1 MGTPTVSQKIDAYA
15 KAHLAE
21 LKKKQGLKN
30 FTKYDIAEIMLKSGA
45 LTQAE
50 MNSWRSTGEGF
61 SANNR
66 SGSVFGSGYV
76 GQESYLDEMT
86 DFSQKSN
93 FDKTLEVMNPKVK
106 FETKKQRTTR
116 QAQYKQHVQDQ
127 QTSARVKNTKAY
139 QNQEAM
145 KKYLATLPPCTESFE
160 ELIASQKFES
170 LDKSGKIKFLME
182 ATGRKFYEAMEK
194 GDKSAMRKYALEGM
208 SYVFAYMDDKSGITD
223 VKDAVKKYNVNL
235 KVLTYVVDKIVD
247 DGDADN
253 LSGAE
258 KTWATIKGAGDAVDG
273 FIGTQGVAVMGS
285 LYLAGEAAAAA
296 GMAKLFAVATQA
308 YFGIE
313 GATLVY
319 EGGKE
324 IAEATTE
331 EQARTGGTKLTSGAI
346 MLAGTIKSV
355 KQGYENYKASQA
367 HKADIANARK
377 TLGLEG
383 DAPLTEASIKAAKKS
398 LALANHPDRGGS
410 VEAMQNINDAASL
423 LLKELK
429 GGTLATTTAS
439 TADPKADASKAMSE
453 LAKTPEGVKQMED
466 AGLVVS
472 KASIDKL
479 GTIHEGQSQ
488 SPARAIKKIDFSGS
502 PEEVCAKNSPLQY
515 DKARGKFY
523 REVSW
528 DGGKTKQ
535 PMYIEENDPNGY
547 FMINYGEQPWDGA
560 LLGGTEAI
568 KSYVEP
574 EPYNTNGTKVALE
587 PAKMDYNWTTASKAA
602 PVRFAKVPEG
612 IKGVV
617 GKEGFQPI
625 TDNNQV
631 VAIDVKGQPYI
642 NTAQY
647 VLDNTKGLDASSIKA
662 LLEIDPKADASKA
675 MSELAK
681 TPEGVKQMEDAGLV
695 VSKASIDKLGTIHEG
710 QSQSPARAI
719 KKIDFSGSPEE
730 VCAKNSPLQYDKAR
744 GKFYREV
751 SWDGGKTK
759 QPMYIEENDP
769 NGYFMINYGEQP
781 WDGALLGGTE
791 AIKSYVEPEP
801 YNTNGTKVALEP
813 AKMDYNWTTASKAA
827 PVRFAKVPEGIKG
840 VVGKEGFQPITDN
853 NQVIA
858 IDVKGQPYINTA
870 QYVLDNTKGL
880 DTDAIRLLDDINNPN
895 KTTTVTETP
904 QWHDREGYRIKR
916 DTESTY
922 KDNEGNI
929 RYTCLRQENID
940 GWTGTN
946 NVRIDKTAE
955 TTTKY
960 NTQTGE
966 PLRSITTKA
975 PESKDMYPTS
985 KLMFTDTRTIYAKSK
1000 QFIEYDTKG
1009 NITRSTT
1016 KFTDSQNN
1024 LVGKEVIEFTPNG
1037 KKTKKFFTHNY
1048 SSRVGSEEIPNADGS
1063 TTVKLVAP
1071 DGQSFEQVIP
1081 KGYEYKITFTEEL
1094 QGAPY
1099 TFKIIYAKSL
1109 ENSDTWTEKGFSIN
1123 VHNRYGTIKTTVS
1136 TFNDESH
1143 SATWVRGYT
1152 NHNEP
1157 PKTSIEKDFFK

>member
-50 MNSWRSTGEGF
+50 MNSWRSTREGF

-66 SGSVFGSGYV
+66 SGSVFGSGYA

-86 DFSQKSN
+86 DFSQKSTFEKN
-93 FDKTLEVMNPKVK
+93 LEIMNPTKLRY
-106 FETKKQRTTR
+106 ETPKQRKTR

-127 QTSARVKNTKAY
+127 QTSARIKNTKAY

-160 ELIASQKFES
+160 ELMASQKFES

-223 VKDAVKKYNVNL
+223 IKDAVKKYSGLNALVD
-235 KVLTYVVDKIVD
+235 VVDKIVD

-273 FIGTQGVAVMGS
+273 FIGTQGIAVMGS
-285 LYLAGEAAAAA
+285 LYVAGEAAAAA

-346 MLAGTIKSV
+346 MLAGTVKSV

-383 DAPLTEASIKAAKKS
+383 DTPLTEASIKAAKKS

-587 PAKMDYNWTTASKAA
+587 PSKMDYNWTTASKAA

-612 IKGVV
+612 MKGVV

-840 VVGKEGFQPITDN
+840 VVGKEGFQPITDK
-853 NQVIA
+853 NQVVA

-880 DTDAIRLLDDINNPN
+880 DTDAIRLLDDVNNPN
-895 KTTTVTETP
+895 KTTTVSERTLL
-904 QWHDREGYRIKR
+904 QDRDDHIIQR

-922 KDNEGNI
+922 KDNEGNV
-929 RYTCLRQENID
+929 RYTSLQQQILDNMVQD
-940 GWTGTN
+940 
-946 NVRIDKTAE
+946 NVIT

-966 PLRSITTKA
+966 PIRSITTHAREGKT
-975 PESKDMYPTS
+975 MYS
-985 KLMFTDTRTIYAKSK
+985 DYGYHMGTISGKSK
-1000 QFIEYDTKG
+1000 QFIEYDTEG

-1024 LVGKEVIEFTPNG
+1024 VIGKEVLEFTPNG
-1037 KKTKKFFTHNY
+1037 KKTKKFFTY
-1048 SSRVGSEEIPNADGS
+1048 ETSSRAIRVGSEEIPNADGS

-1071 DGQSFEQVIP
+1071 NGQSFEQVIP
-1081 KGYEYKITFTEEL
+1081 KGKEYKIIFAYDYVEETY
-1094 QGAPY
+1094 A
-1099 TFKIIYAKSL
+1099 FKIVYGKNL
-1109 ENSDTWTEKGFSIN
+1109 ENSDAWTEKGFSIDN
-1123 VHNRYGTIKTTVS
+1123 SNSKITVS
-1136 TFNDESH
+1136 TFNDEGH

-1152 NHNEP
+1152 NHNKP
-1157 PKTSIEKDFFK
+1157 PKTSIEEDFFK

>member
-15 KAHLAE
+15 KAHLTE

-66 SGSVFGSGYV
+66 SGSVFGSGYA

-86 DFSQKSN
+86 DFSQKSTFEKN
-93 FDKTLEVMNPKVK
+93 LEIMNPKK
-106 FETKKQRTTR
+106 LRYETPKQRKTR

-127 QTSARVKNTKAY
+127 QASARIKNTKAY

-145 KKYLATLPPCTESFE
+145 KKYLATLPPCTESYE

-182 ATGRKFYEAMEK
+182 TTGRKFYEAMEK
-194 GDKSAMRKYALEGM
+194 GDKSAMRKYAIEGI

-223 VKDAVKKYNVNL
+223 IKDAVKKYSGLNALVD
-235 KVLTYVVDKIVD
+235 VVDKIVD

-258 KTWATIKGAGDAVDG
+258 KTWATIKGAGDAVDS

-285 LYLAGEAAAAA
+285 LFLAGEAAAAA

-324 IAEATTE
+324 IADATTE

-346 MLAGTIKSV
+346 MLAGTVKSV

-472 KASIDKL
+472 KTSIDKL

-515 DKARGKFY
+515 DKARRQFY

-535 PMYIEENDPNGY
+535 PLYIEENDPNGY
-547 FMINYGEQPWDGA
+547 FLINYGEQPWDGA
-560 LLGGTEAI
+560 FIGGTEAI
-568 KSYVEP
+568 ESYVEP

-647 VLDNTKGLDASSIKA
+647 VLDNTKGLD
-662 LLEIDPKADASKA
+662 
-675 MSELAK
+675 
-681 TPEGVKQMEDAGLV
+681 
-695 VSKASIDKLGTIHEG
+695 
-710 QSQSPARAI
+710 
-719 KKIDFSGSPEE
+719 
-730 VCAKNSPLQYDKAR
+730 
-744 GKFYREV
+744 
-751 SWDGGKTK
+751 
-759 QPMYIEENDP
+759 
-769 NGYFMINYGEQP
+769 
-781 WDGALLGGTE
+781 
-791 AIKSYVEPEP
+791 
-801 YNTNGTKVALEP
+801 
-813 AKMDYNWTTASKAA
+813 
-827 PVRFAKVPEGIKG
+827 
-840 VVGKEGFQPITDN
+840 
-853 NQVIA
+853 
-858 IDVKGQPYINTA
+858 
-870 QYVLDNTKGL
+870 
-880 DTDAIRLLDDINNPN
+880 TDAIRLLDDVNNPN
-895 KTTTVTETP
+895 KTTTVSERTLL
-904 QWHDREGYRIKR
+904 QDRDDHIIQR

-922 KDNEGNI
+922 KDNEGNV
-929 RYTCLRQENID
+929 RYTSLQQQILDNMVQD
-940 GWTGTN
+940 
-946 NVRIDKTAE
+946 NVIT

-966 PLRSITTKA
+966 PIRSITTHAREGKT
-975 PESKDMYPTS
+975 MYS
-985 KLMFTDTRTIYAKSK
+985 DYGYHMGTISGKSK
-1000 QFIEYDTKG
+1000 QFIEYDTEG

-1024 LVGKEVIEFTPNG
+1024 VVGKEVLEFTPNG
-1037 KKTKKFFTHNY
+1037 KKTKKFFTY
-1048 SSRVGSEEIPNADGS
+1048 ETSSRAIRVGSEEIPNADGS

-1071 DGQSFEQVIP
+1071 NGQSFEQVIP
-1081 KGYEYKITFTEEL
+1081 KGKEYKIIFAYDYVEETY
-1094 QGAPY
+1094 A
-1099 TFKIIYAKSL
+1099 FKIVYGKNL
-1109 ENSDTWTEKGFSIN
+1109 ETSDAWTEKGFSIDN
-1123 VHNRYGTIKTTVS
+1123 SNSKIAVR
-1136 TFNDESH
+1136 TFNDEGH

-1152 NHNEP
+1152 NHNKP
-1157 PKTSIEKDFFK
+1157 PKTSIEEDFFK

>member
-50 MNSWRSTGEGF
+50 MNSWRSTREGF

-66 SGSVFGSGYV
+66 SGSVFGSGYA

-86 DFSQKSN
+86 DFSQKSTFEKN
-93 FDKTLEVMNPKVK
+93 LEIMNPTKLRY
-106 FETKKQRTTR
+106 ETPKQRKTR

-127 QTSARVKNTKAY
+127 QTSARIKNTKAY

-160 ELIASQKFES
+160 ELMASQKFES

-223 VKDAVKKYNVNL
+223 IKDAVKKYSGLNALVD
-235 KVLTYVVDKIVD
+235 VVDKIVD

-273 FIGTQGVAVMGS
+273 FIGTQGIAVMGS
-285 LYLAGEAAAAA
+285 LYVAGEAAAAA

-346 MLAGTIKSV
+346 MLAGTVKSV

-502 PEEVCAKNSPLQY
+502 PEEVCAKNPPLQY

-647 VLDNTKGLDASSIKA
+647 VLDNTKGLD
-662 LLEIDPKADASKA
+662 
-675 MSELAK
+675 
-681 TPEGVKQMEDAGLV
+681 
-695 VSKASIDKLGTIHEG
+695 
-710 QSQSPARAI
+710 
-719 KKIDFSGSPEE
+719 
-730 VCAKNSPLQYDKAR
+730 
-744 GKFYREV
+744 
-751 SWDGGKTK
+751 
-759 QPMYIEENDP
+759 
-769 NGYFMINYGEQP
+769 
-781 WDGALLGGTE
+781 
-791 AIKSYVEPEP
+791 
-801 YNTNGTKVALEP
+801 
-813 AKMDYNWTTASKAA
+813 
-827 PVRFAKVPEGIKG
+827 
-840 VVGKEGFQPITDN
+840 
-853 NQVIA
+853 
-858 IDVKGQPYINTA
+858 
-870 QYVLDNTKGL
+870 
-880 DTDAIRLLDDINNPN
+880 TDAIRLLDDVNNPN
-895 KTTTVTETP
+895 KTTTVSERTLL
-904 QWHDREGYRIKR
+904 QDRDDHIIQR

-922 KDNEGNI
+922 KDNEGNV
-929 RYTCLRQENID
+929 RYTSLQQQILDNMVQD
-940 GWTGTN
+940 
-946 NVRIDKTAE
+946 NVIT

-966 PLRSITTKA
+966 PIRSITTHAREGKT
-975 PESKDMYPTS
+975 MYS
-985 KLMFTDTRTIYAKSK
+985 DYGYHMGTISGKSK
-1000 QFIEYDTKG
+1000 QFIEYDTEG

-1024 LVGKEVIEFTPNG
+1024 VVGKEVLEFTPNG
-1037 KKTKKFFTHNY
+1037 KKTKKFFTY
-1048 SSRVGSEEIPNADGS
+1048 ETSSRAIRVGSEEIPNADGS

-1071 DGQSFEQVIP
+1071 NGQSFEQVIP
-1081 KGYEYKITFTEEL
+1081 KGKEYKIIFAYDYVEETY
-1094 QGAPY
+1094 A
-1099 TFKIIYAKSL
+1099 FKIVYGKNL
-1109 ENSDTWTEKGFSIN
+1109 ENSDAWTEKGFSIDN
-1123 VHNRYGTIKTTVS
+1123 SNSKITVS
-1136 TFNDESH
+1136 TFNDEGH

-1152 NHNEP
+1152 NHNKP
-1157 PKTSIEKDFFK
+1157 PKTSIEEDFFK

>member
-50 MNSWRSTGEGF
+50 MNSWRSTREGF

-66 SGSVFGSGYV
+66 SGSVFGSGYA

-86 DFSQKSN
+86 DFSQKSTFEKN
-93 FDKTLEVMNPKVK
+93 LEIMNPTKLRY
-106 FETKKQRTTR
+106 ETPKQRKTR

-127 QTSARVKNTKAY
+127 QTSARIKNTKAY

-160 ELIASQKFES
+160 ELMASQKFES

-223 VKDAVKKYNVNL
+223 IKDAVKKYSGLNALVD
-235 KVLTYVVDKIVD
+235 VVDKIVD

-258 KTWATIKGAGDAVDG
+258 KTWATIKGAGDAVDS
-273 FIGTQGVAVMGS
+273 FIGTQGIAVIGS
-285 LYLAGEAAAAA
+285 LYVAGEAAAAA

-308 YFGIE
+308 YFGVE

-346 MLAGTIKSV
+346 MLAGTVKSV

-502 PEEVCAKNSPLQY
+502 PEEVCAKNPPLQY
-515 DKARGKFY
+515 DKTRGKFY

-612 IKGVV
+612 MKGVV

-730 VCAKNSPLQYDKAR
+730 VCAKNPPLQYDKTR

-751 SWDGGKTK
+751 SWDSGKTK

-769 NGYFMINYGEQP
+769 NGYFIINYGEQP

-853 NQVIA
+853 NQVVA

-880 DTDAIRLLDDINNPN
+880 DTDAIRLLDDVNNPN
-895 KTTTVTETP
+895 KTTTVSERTLL
-904 QWHDREGYRIKR
+904 QDRDDHIIQR

-922 KDNEGNI
+922 KDNEGNV
-929 RYTCLRQENID
+929 RYTSLQQQILDNMVQD
-940 GWTGTN
+940 
-946 NVRIDKTAE
+946 NVIT

-966 PLRSITTKA
+966 PIRSITTHAREGKT
-975 PESKDMYPTS
+975 MYS
-985 KLMFTDTRTIYAKSK
+985 DYGYHMGTISGKSK
-1000 QFIEYDTKG
+1000 QFIEYDSEG

-1024 LVGKEVIEFTPNG
+1024 VIGKEVLEFTPNG
-1037 KKTKKFFTHNY
+1037 KKTKKFFTY
-1048 SSRVGSEEIPNADGS
+1048 ETSSRAIRVGSEEIPNADGS

-1071 DGQSFEQVIP
+1071 NGQSFEQVIP
-1081 KGYEYKITFTEEL
+1081 KGKEYKIIFAYDYVEETY
-1094 QGAPY
+1094 A
-1099 TFKIIYAKSL
+1099 FKIVYGKNL
-1109 ENSDTWTEKGFSIN
+1109 ETSDAWTEKGFSIDN
-1123 VHNRYGTIKTTVS
+1123 SNSKIAVR
-1136 TFNDESH
+1136 TFNDEGH

-1152 NHNEP
+1152 NHNKP
-1157 PKTSIEKDFFK
+1157 PKTSIEEDFFK

>member
-50 MNSWRSTGEGF
+50 MNSWRSTREGF

-66 SGSVFGSGYV
+66 SGSVFGSGYA

-86 DFSQKSN
+86 DFSQKSTFEKN
-93 FDKTLEVMNPKVK
+93 LEIMNPTKLRY
-106 FETKKQRTTR
+106 ETPKQRKTR

-127 QTSARVKNTKAY
+127 QTSARIKNTKAY

-160 ELIASQKFES
+160 ELMASQKLES

-194 GDKSAMRKYALEGM
+194 GDKSAMRKYAIEGM

-223 VKDAVKKYNVNL
+223 VKDAVKKYSGLNALVD
-235 KVLTYVVDKIVD
+235 VVDKIVD

-258 KTWATIKGAGDAVDG
+258 KTWATIKGAGDAVDS

-285 LYLAGEAAAAA
+285 LFLAGEAAAAA

-346 MLAGTIKSV
+346 MLAGTVKSV

-502 PEEVCAKNSPLQY
+502 PEEVCAKNPPLQY
-515 DKARGKFY
+515 DKTRGKFY

-730 VCAKNSPLQYDKAR
+730 VCAKNPPLQYDKTR

-853 NQVIA
+853 NQVVA

-895 KTTTVTETP
+895 KTTTVSERTLL
-904 QWHDREGYRIKR
+904 QDRDDHIIQR

-922 KDNEGNI
+922 KDNEGNV
-929 RYTCLRQENID
+929 RYTSLQQQILDNMVQD
-940 GWTGTN
+940 
-946 NVRIDKTAE
+946 NVIT

-966 PLRSITTKA
+966 PIRSITTHAREGKT
-975 PESKDMYPTS
+975 MYS
-985 KLMFTDTRTIYAKSK
+985 DYGYHMGTISGKSK
-1000 QFIEYDTKG
+1000 QFIEYDTEG

-1024 LVGKEVIEFTPNG
+1024 VVGKEVLEFTPNG
-1037 KKTKKFFTHNY
+1037 KKTKKFFTY
-1048 SSRVGSEEIPNADGS
+1048 ETSSRAIRVGSEEIPNADGS

-1071 DGQSFEQVIP
+1071 NGQSFEQVIP
-1081 KGYEYKITFTEEL
+1081 KGKEYKIIFAYDYVEETY
-1094 QGAPY
+1094 A
-1099 TFKIIYAKSL
+1099 FKIVYGKNL
-1109 ENSDTWTEKGFSIN
+1109 ETSDAWTEKGFSIDN
-1123 VHNRYGTIKTTVS
+1123 SNSKIAVR
-1136 TFNDESH
+1136 TFNDEGH

-1152 NHNEP
+1152 NHNKP
-1157 PKTSIEKDFFK
+1157 PKTSIEEDFFK